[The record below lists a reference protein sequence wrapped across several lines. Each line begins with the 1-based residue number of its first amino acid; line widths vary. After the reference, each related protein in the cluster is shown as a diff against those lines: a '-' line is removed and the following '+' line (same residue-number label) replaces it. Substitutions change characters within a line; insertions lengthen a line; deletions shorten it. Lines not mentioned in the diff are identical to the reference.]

1 MWFPAHL
8 ALSAKDI
15 KSVTCSS
22 QAVHPWDVEAGHVTP
37 DGAYLSP
44 VNAITHLNSKLSGLT
59 GSSDVAII
67 MITDSNSNGFIR
79 QLSAL
84 ADALPL
90 PTLTQTLRRAR
101 TQLTQAIT
109 RMQIPAT
116 PQSGLPIPQ
125 PLIISTLQNAVSNS
139 AALNAMKAEGLAS
152 LNDLKGVLSGFQTQ
166 RQQLQQQIT
175 DELAGMGDK
184 VARVFAFVHTGD
196 AALARLEMMKNIPY
210 PGASLTYAHLFTGD
224 LSGMLNWITK
234 VENEPEHHNA
244 VTGP

>member
-1 MWFPAHL
+1 MWFPAKL
-8 ALSAKDI
+8 ALPAGNI
-15 KSVTCSS
+15 KPVTCSAM
-22 QAVHPWDVEAGHVTP
+22 AVHPWDVEAGHVTP

-59 GSSDVAII
+59 GNNDIAII
-67 MITDSNSNGFIR
+67 MITGNDNNGFIR

-116 PQSGLPIPQ
+116 PQNGLPAPQ
-125 PLIISTLQNAVSNS
+125 QLIVSTLQNAVSNS
-139 AALNAMKAEGLAS
+139 ATLDAVKAEGLAS
-152 LNDLKGVLSGFQTQ
+152 LNDLKGALSGFQAQ

-184 VARVFAFVHTGD
+184 LAKVFAFVHTGD
-196 AALARLEMMKNIPY
+196 AVLARVEMMKNIPH
-210 PGASLTYAHLFTGD
+210 PTASLTYAHMFVGD
-224 LSGMLNWITK
+224 LSGMQNWITK
-234 VENEPEHHNA
+234 VENEPEHNNPI
-244 VTGP
+244 TGP

>member
-1 MWFPAHL
+1 M
-8 ALSAKDI
+8 
-15 KSVTCSS
+15 
-22 QAVHPWDVEAGHVTP
+22 AVHPWDVEAGHVTP

-44 VNAITHLNSKLSGLT
+44 VNAITHLNRKLSDLT
-59 GSSDVAII
+59 GNSDIAII
-67 MITDSNSNGFIR
+67 MITGSDNNGFIR

-84 ADALPL
+84 ADAFPL

-116 PQSGLPIPQ
+116 PQNGLPAPQ
-125 PLIISTLQNAVSNS
+125 PLIVSTLQSAVDNS
-139 AALNAMKAEGLAS
+139 AALDAVKAEGLAS
-152 LNDLKGVLSGFQTQ
+152 IESLKNALSGFQAQ

-184 VARVFAFVHTGD
+184 VAKVFAFVHTGD
-196 AALARLEMMKNIPY
+196 AVLARREMMKNIPH
-210 PGASLTYAHLFTGD
+210 PTASLTYAHLFTGD

-234 VENEPEHHNA
+234 AENEPEHNNA